1 MNTVP
6 NFPAQ
11 VRQLIAA
18 DDLSEALRL
27 LQDLLKN
34 SPKLN
39 EVLLQSARLSD
50 ISRQIRLG
58 IVHPDQAN
66 LTKDQIRN
74 GLLELLVEIET
85 QETALP
91 DVRAEL
97 DRFTGGKTIVQHAEK
112 IYNIEKIDKAD
123 FS

>member
-1 MNTVP
+1 MNTALT
-6 NFPAQ
+6 FPAQ

-58 IVHPDQAN
+58 LADPGQAN

-74 GLLELLVEIET
+74 GLLELLAEIET
-85 QETALP
+85 RENALP

-97 DRFTGGKTIVQHAEK
+97 ERFAGSKTIVQHAEK